1 MIPGMITAQ
10 LALTLYD
17 IGAVSLGEF
26 KLHSGKISPIY
37 IDLRLLASFP
47 HALRQAAA
55 AYRTVLE
62 KLQFDIITTAPLA
75 GLPIGTAVSLAMDIP
90 LVYPRKTPKAYGS
103 GKLVEGKWEV
113 GQTAVVIDDVTTSGD
128 SILQTIQA
136 VQQVGL
142 HVTDAVLLIDRE
154 QGGAENIRAAG
165 YNFHAVISLTE
176 ILAHL
181 EAAGRI
187 TADQHQHVLRHLKA

>member
-1 MIPGMITAQ
+1 MINLE

-17 IGAVSLGEF
+17 IGAISLGEF

-47 HALRQAAA
+47 QALRQAAA
-55 AYRTVLE
+55 AYRTILE
-62 KLQFDIITTAPLA
+62 KLEFDIVTTAPLA
-75 GLPIGTAVSLAMDIP
+75 GLPIGTAVSLDMNIP
-90 LVYPRKTPKAYGS
+90 LVYPRQTAKAHGS

-136 VQQVGL
+136 VEQAGL
-142 HVTDAVLLIDRE
+142 RVTDAVLLIDRE

-165 YNFHAVISLTE
+165 YNFHAVITLTE
-176 ILAHL
+176 ILTIL
-181 EAAGRI
+181 EEAGRI
-187 TADQHQHVLRHLKA
+187 TGEQRHHVLANLKAL

>member
-1 MIPGMITAQ
+1 MTPSD
-10 LALTLYD
+10 LALTLYN
-17 IGAVSLGEF
+17 IGAVSIDEF

-47 HALRQAAA
+47 QALRQAAA
-55 AYRTVLE
+55 AYRTILE

-75 GLPIGTAVSLAMDIP
+75 GLPIGTAVALDMNIP
-90 LVYPRKTPKAYGS
+90 LVYPRKTAKAYGS
-103 GKLVEGKWEV
+103 GKLVEGKWEE

-136 VQQVGL
+136 VEQVGL
-142 HVTDAVLLIDRE
+142 RVTDAVLLIDRE

-165 YNFHAVISLTE
+165 CNFHAVITLAE
-176 ILAHL
+176 ILTIL
-181 EAAGRI
+181 EEADRI
-187 TADQHQHVLRHLKA
+187 TGEQRHHVLANLKAL

>member
-1 MIPGMITAQ
+1 MTPSD
-10 LALTLYD
+10 LALTLYN
-17 IGAVSLGEF
+17 IGAVSIDEF

-47 HALRQAAA
+47 QALRQAAA
-55 AYRTVLE
+55 AYRTILE

-75 GLPIGTAVSLAMDIP
+75 GLPIGTAVALDMNIP
-90 LVYPRKTPKAYGS
+90 LVYPRKTAKAYGS
-103 GKLVEGKWEV
+103 GKLVEGKWEA

-136 VQQVGL
+136 VEQVGL
-142 HVTDAVLLIDRE
+142 RVTDAVLLIDRE

-165 YNFHAVISLTE
+165 YNFHAVITLAE
-176 ILAHL
+176 ILTIL
-181 EAAGRI
+181 EEADRI
-187 TADQHQHVLRHLKA
+187 TGEQRHQVLANLKAL

>member
-1 MIPGMITAQ
+1 MTTSQ
-10 LALTLYD
+10 LALTLFD
-17 IGAVSLGEF
+17 IGAVSIGEF

-47 HALRQAAA
+47 QALRQAAA
-55 AYRTVLE
+55 AYRPVLE

-75 GLPIGTAVSLAMDIP
+75 GLPIGTAVSLDMNIP
-90 LVYPRKTPKAYGS
+90 LIYPRKTPKTYGS
-103 GKLVEGKWEV
+103 GKLVEGKWEG

-142 HVTDAVLLIDRE
+142 HVTDAVLLIDRQ

-176 ILAHL
+176 ILQYL
-181 EAAGRI
+181 QEAGRI
-187 TADQHQHVLRHLKA
+187 TADQYRLVLKTFPEN

>member
-1 MIPGMITAQ
+1 MTTSQ
-10 LALTLYD
+10 LALTLFD
-17 IGAVSLGEF
+17 IGAVSIGEF
-26 KLHSGKISPIY
+26 KLHSGKVSPIY

-55 AYRTVLE
+55 AYCTVLE

-75 GLPIGTAVSLAMDIP
+75 GLPIGTAVSLDMNIP
-90 LVYPRKTPKAYGS
+90 LIYPRKTRKAYGS
-103 GKLVEGKWEV
+103 GKLVEGKWEE

-136 VQQVGL
+136 MQQVGL

-165 YNFHAVISLTE
+165 YNFHAVTSLSQ
-176 ILAHL
+176 ILTHL
-181 EAAGRI
+181 EQAGQI
-187 TADQHQHVLRHLKA
+187 TAAQHQHVLDNL